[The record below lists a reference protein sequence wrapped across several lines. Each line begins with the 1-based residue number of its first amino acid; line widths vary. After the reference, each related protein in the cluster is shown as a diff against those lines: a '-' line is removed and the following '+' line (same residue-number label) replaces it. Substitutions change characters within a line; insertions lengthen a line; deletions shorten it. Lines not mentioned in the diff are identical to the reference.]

1 MNGLDLKGQLDI
13 IERQLRSR
21 APADIR
27 RAHDNLMLLERRLE
41 KKTAYRERAR
51 LYLMLGVSLTK
62 LLASQRK
69 KPRGASVKPIAAA
82 LEYLETAYNLSVTAL
97 RSAAPGPERTEA
109 FQLKCLCA
117 YEWGVAFL
125 LLRECE
131 HWDDTSRKPPVKEMG
146 LKFEKAYKDAS
157 QRHLIAPTSF

>member
-1 MNGLDLKGQLDI
+1 MNGLDLKGRLDT

-27 RAHDNLMLLERRLE
+27 RAHDNLILLERRME
-41 KKTAYRERAR
+41 RQAAYRERAR

-62 LLASQRK
+62 LLASQNK
-69 KPRGASVKPIAAA
+69 KPRGASAKPIAAA
-82 LEYLETAYNLSVTAL
+82 IEYLEMAYNLSVTAL
-97 RSAAPGPERTEA
+97 RTTAPGVERTDA

-131 HWDDTSRKPPVKEMG
+131 HWDDMNRLPPVKEMG
-146 LKFEKAYKDAS
+146 MKFEDAFKDAS
-157 QRHLIAPTSF
+157 KRHLIAPSSF